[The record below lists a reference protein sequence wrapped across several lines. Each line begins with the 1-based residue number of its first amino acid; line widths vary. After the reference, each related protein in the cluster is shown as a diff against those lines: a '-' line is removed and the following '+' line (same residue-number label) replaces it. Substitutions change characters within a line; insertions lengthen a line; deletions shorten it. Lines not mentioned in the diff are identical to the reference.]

1 MICSYSASINKIW
14 LQSRVDYSMKV
25 DVTILCDNTVN
36 TRGLFAEHGL
46 SILLERTGRQVLFDV
61 GQTTSVV
68 HNASVLDIKFHNPP
82 IILSHGHYDHTGGL
96 RSLIRTFSAMDIV
109 AHPDIFT
116 ERFSIAGLEREVSS
130 VGIPISK
137 EELMYRGAH
146 LHLQKEPKEV
156 IEGIWATGQIYRP
169 IPEDQSI
176 TGLFLD
182 SGGRIKDHVADDMAI
197 IVEGAQKS
205 ILLLGCAHAGVRNT
219 VEQAETIT
227 DKPVYG
233 IIGGMHLIN
242 AKESQIRA
250 LATFLKERGITYIAA
265 SHCTGWNAAGILSTQ
280 FKFIFTAVG
289 AKLRIHV

>member
-1 MICSYSASINKIW
+1 
-14 LQSRVDYSMKV
+14 MKV
-25 DVTILCDNTVN
+25 DITILCDNTVN

-46 SILLERTGRQVLFDV
+46 SILLEQTTRQVLFDV

-96 RSLIRTFSAMDIV
+96 RSLIRTFPAMDIV

-116 ERFSIAGLEREVSS
+116 ERFSITGLEREVSS

-137 EELMYRGAH
+137 EELMYKGAD

-156 IEGIWATGQIYRP
+156 IEGIWTTGQICRQ
-169 IPEDQSI
+169 ISNDQTI

-182 SGGRIKDHVADDMAI
+182 VGGRIKDHITDDMAI

-205 ILLLGCAHAGVRNT
+205 VLLLGCAHAGVRNT

-227 DKPVYG
+227 DKPICG

-242 AKESQIRA
+242 RKESQIRA
-250 LATFLKERGITYIAA
+250 LTAFLKERGITYIAA
-265 SHCTGWNAAGILSTQ
+265 SHCTGWNAAGILNTQ
-280 FKFIFTAVG
+280 FEFIFTAVG
-289 AKLRIHV
+289 AKLRIHI